1 MKLRFHVLAGLVLLG
16 LAGPRANAADDY
28 PTRQIKIIVPFP
40 AGAGPDQVAR
50 LIGQRLQDEL
60 GQTVVI
66 ENRSGALG
74 SLGAQ
79 EVARSAPDGYTLLMG
94 TNTTQAS
101 NVAMLKN
108 LPYDPARDFAPIIR
122 TITTAMVLLVK
133 PDFPAKDLEQFMEY
147 AKTHPNMTAGYGSG
161 ASQISNA
168 QLQSRGGM
176 TIISASYRGVPLAV
190 TDVISGVIDLAFADF
205 SVAIP
210 QMQGG
215 TLRGIGVTSPKRNEL
230 TPDLPALAEAMPG
243 FEATIWY
250 GLLAPANTPEPIVN
264 RLYTS
269 TRKSCRRRPCGKG
282 LQASAWSFPRCHR
295 LNSAPSSAAKSC
307 GGRRM
312 PRPPASKQN
321 SRAMAV
327 AHDSGHAGRDRR
339 TGSDGHRAVRAADR
353 CEDTPGRLRYR
364 PGQMRDVQS
373 HRRHGGDISAR
384 TRRGSRTIIVA
395 VYSGEQ
401 VEALFGEI
409 DDGAGAARPVVI
421 CITTCGPGEIIG
433 IAERASRAGLPL
445 LEAPISGT
453 SIEVR
458 TAPPRHCWP
467 ATTPSSTRSADSRI
481 FSARAACASA
491 RSAMPAGPNS
501 RSI

>member
-50 LIGQRLQDEL
+50 LIGQRLQEEL

-133 PDFPAKDLEQFMEY
+133 PDFPAKDLKQFMEY
-147 AKTHPNMTAGYGSG
+147 AKAHPNMTAGYGSG

-176 TIISASYRGVPLAV
+176 TITSASYRGVPLAV

-250 GLLAPANTPEPIVN
+250 GLLAPANTPEPVVN
-264 RLYTS
+264 RLYATTQKILS
-269 TRKSCRRRPCGKG
+269 TPAVRER
-282 LQASAWSFPRCHR
+282 LASLGMVVSP
-295 LNSAPSSAAKSC
+295 
-307 GGRRM
+307 M
-312 PRPPASKQN
+312 PPAEFGAFIRSEITRWTADAK
-321 SRAMAV
+321 A
-327 AHDSGHAGRDRR
+327 AG
-339 TGSDGHRAVRAADR
+339 
-353 CEDTPGRLRYR
+353 
-364 PGQMRDVQS
+364 
-373 HRRHGGDISAR
+373 I
-384 TRRGSRTIIVA
+384 
-395 VYSGEQ
+395 
-401 VEALFGEI
+401 EAK
-409 DDGAGAARPVVI
+409 
-421 CITTCGPGEIIG
+421 
-433 IAERASRAGLPL
+433 
-445 LEAPISGT
+445 
-453 SIEVR
+453 
-458 TAPPRHCWP
+458 
-467 ATTPSSTRSADSRI
+467 
-481 FSARAACASA
+481 
-491 RSAMPAGPNS
+491 
-501 RSI
+501 